1 MNQRA
6 ALAMVAASV
15 FIALSTFLAK
25 GVAGRFAID
34 AEGIHPLQ
42 ITAGRFLFAWLLSM
56 AVIVFVRVE
65 WRIIHWR
72 LHIVRCLFGWATVTL
87 VFWASS
93 LMALADATAISFL
106 TPVATLALA
115 IVFLGEKVGMV
126 RWSAVAIM
134 LFGAVVLLRPGT
146 SAFQP
151 AALLAL
157 AAACTGAVE
166 STLIKKLTGLEPRIQ
181 ILVINNS
188 IGLLIALVAA
198 MMVWKWPTMLQWL
211 VLAGVGLTMTVAQVF
226 FLTSMRDGDAS
237 YVVPFMYSTL
247 VFAGALDYVVF
258 GDAPDSVGIIGA
270 MIIVAGAIFLALR
283 ETHLQRKYT
292 VERGG

>member
-1 MNQRA
+1 
-6 ALAMVAASV
+6 MVAASV

-42 ITAGRFLFAWLLSM
+42 ITAGRFLFAWLLWM
-56 AVIVFVRVE
+56 VVIAFVRVE